1 MALFL
6 TISEGRTG
14 EPTHPILASSDPR
27 ILAAVLAAIE
37 RRMSLPPPAVPLR
50 PVRFRRAPLHASEDD
65 KRPR

>member
-27 ILAAVLAAIE
+27 ILAAVLTAIE
-37 RRMSLPPPAVPLR
+37 RRMALPPPAVPLR
-50 PVRFRRAPLHASEDD
+50 PVRVRRAPLREQDQ
-65 KRPR
+65 RPQ